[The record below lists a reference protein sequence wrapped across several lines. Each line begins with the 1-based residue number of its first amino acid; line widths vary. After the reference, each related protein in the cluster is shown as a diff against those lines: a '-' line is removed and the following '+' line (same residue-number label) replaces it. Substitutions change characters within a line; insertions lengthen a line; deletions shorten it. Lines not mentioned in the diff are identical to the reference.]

1 MNARDLHESITVI
14 DGHCDTILD
23 AVGQCYADGA
33 RPPRDLLA
41 RGETGHSDIPRL
53 LEGGVSGQFMAL
65 FTSDNALAEVN
76 SYTHCLLDT
85 LEKTCSRTDRMF
97 IARSA
102 AEIDRAKREARV
114 AALVAIEGGEAI
126 GTSLDELRTF
136 YKRGVRLMTLT
147 WSRRNAIGRGVK
159 VEGADGLSDFGR
171 SVVKEMEK
179 LGMIVDVSH
188 CADETL
194 LDVLAVAERP
204 IVASHSNSREL
215 CPHPRNLTDALAER
229 IAATGGLVAVTF
241 AGIFVDE
248 DPAKVSV
255 ERMVDHI
262 ERLLSVV
269 GPDHVGLGT
278 DFDGFTDTY
287 GLVMKDCS
295 RLPELTAAMQAR
307 GIAPDVIGKIMG
319 GNWHRVIGQIVG

>member
-1 MNARDLHESITVI
+1 METNTLHESLTVI

-23 AVGQCYADGA
+23 AVGECYADGS
-33 RPPRDLLA
+33 RPPRDLLG
-41 RGETGHSDIPRL
+41 RGDSGHVDLPRL

-65 FTSDNALAEVN
+65 FTNDKFLPEVN
-76 SYTHCLLDT
+76 PFTHRLLDN
-85 LEKTCSRTDRMF
+85 LEKICSRTDRMF

-102 AEIDRAKREARV
+102 QEIDRAKREGKV

-126 GTSLDELRTF
+126 GTSLDDLRTF
-136 YKRGVRLMTLT
+136 HRRGVRLMTLV

-159 VEGADGLSDFGR
+159 VEGSDGLSDFGR
-171 SVVKEMEK
+171 GVVKEMER

-204 IVASHSNSREL
+204 LVASHSNSREL

-241 AGIFVDE
+241 AGIFVDVE
-248 DPAKVSV
+248 PERVSIPRV
-255 ERMVDHI
+255 VDHI
-262 ERLLSVV
+262 ARFVALI

-278 DFDGFTDTY
+278 DFDGYSDKY
-287 GLVMKDCS
+287 GMVMKDCS
-295 RLPELTAAMQAR
+295 QLPRLTAEMLSR
-307 GIAPDVIGKIMG
+307 GMAPDTIANVMG
-319 GNWHRVIGQIVG
+319 GNWRRVIGEICG